1 MGSESSEKILSQMFE
16 GLFFHDLGSVSEDFF
31 AKMGKDEFLA
41 FESDGFGDLVFEI
54 ASGEES
60 EL

>member
-1 MGSESSEKILSQMFE
+1 MGSESSDKILSKMFE

-31 AKMGKDEFLA
+31 AEMGENEFLA
-41 FESDGFGDLVFEI
+41 FEGDSFGNLFFKVT
-54 ASGEES
+54 SGEES